1 MYPIEDKI
9 KNRNGTICALQPR
22 TLKGHMKLRTAL
34 SAIAFA
40 VLAVLSVEVA
50 SAEVVAARSS
60 DASVVVVDAITVA
73 EPYTLLHCSIPGRMR
88 SGFEP

>member
-1 MYPIEDKI
+1 
-9 KNRNGTICALQPR
+9 
-22 TLKGHMKLRTAL
+22 MKLPKAR

-73 EPYTLLHCSIPGRMR
+73 EPATLLLLGL
-88 SGFEP
+88 GFAALGWSLRRKPRDLYRC